1 MKRLYNE
8 YGACP
13 YWRDEVLKSFNDLVE
28 DCSKKIV
35 AYVKENDLDVRDSNS
50 WTKDTLD
57 TYFSEMILRRAMSM
71 RREEKAEKRNKC
83 TFCKELKENCKS
95 EEDLC
100 GWNGGCFYI
109 CPECNKKEK
118 LIKE

>member
-13 YWRDEVLKSFNDLVE
+13 YWRDPILKAFNDLVE

-35 AYVKENDLDVRDSNS
+35 AFVKENDLDVRDSNS

-57 TYFSEMILRRAMSM
+57 TFFAEMILRRALQMKGD
-71 RREEKAEKRNKC
+71 EKGKKRNRC
-83 TFCKELKENCKS
+83 TFCNELKYDCKS
-95 EEDLC
+95 EADLY
-100 GWNGGCFYI
+100 GWNGGWFYI
-109 CPECNKKEK
+109 CPECNIKEK
-118 LIKE
+118 LIK